1 MLDGRRRLKL
11 RVSEEE
17 VGEGWSKDG
26 EGEVVKMV
34 DVGRSQAVREKGEKA
49 RQQEFSKWEKR
60 GKRGNGGRLTSMI
73 TGSSS
78 SSSSSI
84 SSLEISITS

>member
-34 DVGRSQAVREKGEKA
+34 DVGRSQAVR
-49 RQQEFSKWEKR
+49 
-60 GKRGNGGRLTSMI
+60 
-73 TGSSS
+73 
-78 SSSSSI
+78 
-84 SSLEISITS
+84 